1 MEEERRH
8 RGLEVTGKSGKA
20 RVSLQSLE
28 SEGGERESPRGGGRL
43 LKGEAEFSSR
53 VDMEGMV

>member
-1 MEEERRH
+1 M
-8 RGLEVTGKSGKA
+8 TGKSGKA
-20 RVSLQSLE
+20 RVSLQTLE
-28 SEGGERESPRGGGRL
+28 SEGGERESPHRGGRL